1 MARKGSVLVIDD
13 EEVMRDVLE
22 NLLSSEGYR
31 VDLAKT
37 GEEGVTKYADRP
49 PDVVLLDVSM
59 PGIGGLRALEEILKL
74 DAEAVVIMI
83 TAYAT
88 FETAISAWQRGAFNC
103 VRKPFDN
110 SEVAKLVAAGVRRRR
125 KDEERRTLKRSM
137 RRSGGEIVARSERM
151 RRVLELVAQVA
162 PARTTVL
169 VQGESGTGKE
179 LVARAIH
186 NQSSREDGPF
196 VTVNSGNIPT
206 ELLESE
212 LFGHLR
218 GAFTGAVAAKKGL
231 FEVADGGSIFLD
243 EIGNISL
250 ETQSKLLRV
259 IQEREFTPVGDTAPR
274 KVDVRIIA
282 ATNVALRDAVDQGVF
297 REDLFYR
304 LNVITIDL
312 PPLRER
318 PEDVVPLAQFF
329 IRKYAE
335 ENAKRISDALDR
347 DVVRV
352 LEAYHWPGNIREL
365 ENAVER
371 AVIITRSDHI
381 TVEDLRDEVVHPA
394 PLTRAGGASRAA
406 AQIDLSH
413 GVSFYDEVNAFQ
425 KDLILRALEITNGH
439 QSRAA
444 KLLGMN
450 TTTLNSKIKYFGI
463 R

>member
-1 MARKGSVLVIDD
+1 MARKGSILVVDD

-22 NLLSSEGYR
+22 NLLSGEGYR
-31 VDLAKT
+31 VELAKT
-37 GEEGVTKYADRP
+37 GEEGVAKYADRP

-59 PGIGGLRALEEILKL
+59 PGIGGLRAVEEILKI

-110 SEVAKLVAAGVRRRR
+110 QEVVKLVAAGVRRRR
-125 KDEERRTLKRSM
+125 KDEERRTLKRSL

-151 RRVLELVAQVA
+151 QRVLDLVAQVA

-186 NQSSREDGPF
+186 NQSPREDQPF

-231 FEVADGGSIFLD
+231 FEVADGGTIFLD

-259 IQEREFTPVGDTAPR
+259 IQEREFTPVGDTTLR
-274 KVDVRIIA
+274 KVDVRIVA
-282 ATNVALRDAVDQGVF
+282 ATNVSLRDAVEQGTF

-318 PEDVVPLAQFF
+318 PEDIVPLAQHF
-329 IRKYAE
+329 IHKYAE
-335 ENAKRISDALDR
+335 ENGKAIAEALDR

-365 ENAVER
+365 ENAIER
-371 AVIITRSDHI
+371 AVIITRTDHI
-381 TVEDLRDEVVHPA
+381 AIEDLRDEIVHPA

-406 AQIDLSH
+406 AQVDLSH